1 MQRVLHLNFSY
12 YVRSLIK
19 DVATYGNI
27 NCKHCVVKM
36 HHFIVKAKTDEQC
49 FGAPKIKKK
58 EIEENGG
65 GGVGKGGRH
74 INYFVISFR
83 RFKIFLAL

>member
-36 HHFIVKAKTDEQC
+36 HHFIVKARTDDTV
-49 FGAPKIKKK
+49 FVHLRLKIQTFD
-58 EIEENGG
+58 EDGG